1 MNLLQDILGLFSR
14 KRFISGSKLTADDY
28 IPIARLKKTIDGTA
42 TTTDIGQQ
50 MKLVSIKDITPEIPK
65 PTAMNHAGVGTQNGP
80 GSLSNP
86 IDITLADF
94 HSLQI
99 SFDQFTGTDITIHF
113 KNFNGDYQGGKQIY
127 IRNQTNSLAGGQA
140 IEWSLKFIDANGNEN
155 CTLHWPLGVE
165 PSWTTGTSG
174 TYDLVTLSGPLGNI
188 ALAVGVTDLK
198 S

>member
-28 IPIARLKKTIDGTA
+28 IPVARLKKTIEGDA
-42 TTTDIGQQ
+42 SSTDIGKQ

-65 PTAMNHAGVGTQNGP
+65 PKVIYHLGVGTQDGP

-94 HSLQI
+94 HGIEFGL
-99 SFDQFTGTDITIHF
+99 DNTTGTNVTIHF
-113 KNFNGDYQGGKQIY
+113 KNFNGNYQGGKQIY
-127 IRNQTNSLAGGQA
+127 IKNQNNSILGGQA
-140 IEWSLKFIDANGNEN
+140 IEWSLKFVDDNGNEN

-174 TYDLVTLSGPLGNI
+174 TYDLITLSGPLGNV

-198 S
+198 